1 MNNNRNINIDIKEKI
16 KQSFPYNP
24 YDIQLEFSSN
34 LYESLD
40 MKKLCIFE
48 SPTGT
53 GKSLSLICGAFN
65 WFKDNQENYDLIKK
79 FKERRDK
86 IQQGEANADSQKE
99 ESNSLPAWLNS
110 INDINRS
117 IFYEKIQIQKNK
129 LAQKEKSLKEFQM
142 FRKEKMKIRYEEF
155 KKNITKQ
162 QMRTQ
167 LDKKGHD
174 DEDEQYCVNWK
185 EDQQTETEIDI
196 ESMIQDYKKSKMQIQ
211 KNNEQD
217 ESENENITIKIIY
230 ASRTHSQIKQFVQ
243 EILKTKFKDM
253 RVITLGSRQNLCLKF
268 DEQSKQSLPQI
279 DDYCQKA
286 IGINK
291 SDKSIPR
298 CEYFTNLKL
307 LQNDIEYLLLQKIHT
322 LDQMRSES
330 LNSQVCPYYLSK
342 RSVIDAE
349 VICVP
354 YVTLLD
360 ENMRISSNIDI
371 ANSII
376 LFDES
381 HNILESLSGINSIE
395 VTYKSIFQAFVQ
407 LLTYYDKF
415 CRRLNPKNALY
426 IQNIKNLCLDL
437 LKYIKAEIDLNASK
451 KSDKDYVKINNI
463 QLLLKLNM
471 DRIDFFQIKKFTQ
484 ETRLGQ
490 KIHFFSQSPKYVP
503 SQIPPQVNKNLKD
516 INTQELLKNSP
527 YMVVENVINFLWKM
541 QDSISKS
548 EKYSII
554 VKNIIKIEESSIQL
568 MCLDV
573 IEPLYKII
581 EESACVVL
589 AGGTMEPLS
598 EFELLINQVGK
609 NNFKHFSCGHIID
622 EENCSVFCV
631 STIANLSDKPLI
643 FNYQNKKDDQ
653 LFQNSIDIMQ
663 QLAEIIPDG
672 LVIFVQS
679 YTFLDK
685 LKNMLLQNSNQLQQI
700 QQFKKIFMDDKDN
713 SNNTILEK
721 YQKEILKEKEIG
733 SQKNG
738 AILISVIG
746 GRLSEGINFSDK
758 LARCVVVFG
767 MPYSNIKSAE
777 LIEKMN
783 HYDSISKKNNF
794 SFSGN
799 DYYENLCMKSVNQA
813 IGRSIRH
820 KDDYSVIL
828 LIDQRFSQ
836 EKNINRLSS
845 WIRKRV
851 KPANSFENTKKNIQ
865 KFFVKK
871 EQENI

>member
-1 MNNNRNINIDIKEKI
+1 MNNRSTNNDLKDKI

-24 YDIQLEFSSN
+24 YDIQLEFSLN
-34 LYESLD
+34 LYESLNV
-40 MKKLCIFE
+40 KKLCIFE

-65 WFKDNQENYDLIKK
+65 WFKDNQENYDLIKG

-86 IQQGEANADSQKE
+86 ILLGEVNIDSKKE
-99 ESNSLPAWLNS
+99 ESNSLPAWLTN

-129 LAQKEKSLKEFQM
+129 LAQKAKSLKEFQM
-142 FRKEKMKIRYEEF
+142 FRKEKMKIRYEEY
-155 KKNITKQ
+155 KKNIIKQ
-162 QMRTQ
+162 QKNNEQ
-167 LDKKGHD
+167 DKKEHQ
-174 DEDEQYCVNWK
+174 DEDEQYYVNWK
-185 EDQQTETEIDI
+185 EEQGGDAEIDI
-196 ESMIQDYKKSKMQIQ
+196 ESMIEDYKKSKSQIRQ
-211 KNNEQD
+211 NNEQD
-217 ESENENITIKIIY
+217 ENDNENTTIKIIY

-268 DEQSKQSLPQI
+268 DEQSKQSLQQI

-291 SDKSIPR
+291 TDKSVPR

-307 LQNDIEYLLLQKIHT
+307 LQDDIDYLFLHNIHT

-330 LNSQVCPYYLSK
+330 LNNQVCPYYLSK

-360 ENMRISSNIDI
+360 ENMRINSNIDI
-371 ANSII
+371 TNSII

-381 HNILESLSGINSIE
+381 HNILESLSGINSVE
-395 VTYKSIFQAFVQ
+395 VTYKRIFQAFVQ

-415 CRRLNPKNALY
+415 CRRLNPKNALF

-437 LKYIKAEIDLNASK
+437 LKFIKAEIDLNASI
-451 KSDKDYVKINNI
+451 KSEQDYVKINNI

-503 SQIPPQVNKNLKD
+503 SQIPPQVNKSLKD
-516 INTQELLKNSP
+516 INIQELLKNSP
-527 YMVVENVINFLWKM
+527 YMVVENVMNFLWKM

-554 VKNIIKIEESSIQL
+554 IKNISKIEESSIQL

-573 IEPLYKII
+573 IEPLYKVIQ
-581 EESACVVL
+581 ESACVVL

-631 STIANLSDKPLI
+631 STLVEQSDKPLI

-653 LFQNSIDIMQ
+653 LFQNSIDIIH
-663 QLAEIIPDG
+663 QLAQTIPDG

-679 YTFLDK
+679 YTFLEK
-685 LKNMLLQNSNQLQQI
+685 LKSILLENQNLLQQI
-700 QQFKKIFMDDKDN
+700 QQYKKIYMDDKDN

-721 YQKEILKEKEIG
+721 YQKEINKEKEIG
-733 SQKNG
+733 SKKNG

-746 GRLSEGINFSDK
+746 GRLSEGINFSDQ

-845 WIRKRV
+845 WIKKRV
-851 KPANSFENTKKNIQ
+851 KPAHSFESTKKNI
-865 KFFVKK
+865 KIFFEKK
-871 EQENI
+871 QQHKI

>member
-1 MNNNRNINIDIKEKI
+1 MNNNSRLNIDIKQQI
-16 KQSFPYNP
+16 KQSFPYIP
-24 YDIQLEFSSN
+24 YEIQLEFSLN
-34 LYESLD
+34 LYQSLD
-40 MKKLCIFE
+40 TKKLCIFE

-65 WFKDNQENYDLIKK
+65 WFKDNQENYDLVKK
-79 FKERRDK
+79 FNQRRDK
-86 IQQGEANADSQKE
+86 ILQGEVNKDNKNE
-99 ESNSLPAWLNS
+99 ESNSLPAWLTN

-142 FRKEKMKIRYEEF
+142 FRKEKMKIRYDEF

-162 QMRTQ
+162 QKSTE
-167 LDKKGHD
+167 LDKKENDD
-174 DEDEQYCVNWK
+174 DEDQYCVNWK
-185 EDQQTETEIDI
+185 EDQHKETELDV
-196 ESMIQDYKKSKMQIQ
+196 ESMIEDYKKSKSQIR
-211 KNNEQD
+211 KNIQQD
-217 ESENENITIKIIY
+217 EGEDENTCIKIIY

-268 DEQSKQSLPQI
+268 NEQSKQSLPQI

-286 IGINK
+286 IGVNK
-291 SDKSIPR
+291 TDKSVPR

-307 LQNDIEYLLLQKIHT
+307 LQDDIDYLFLQNIHT

-330 LNSQVCPYYLSK
+330 LNNQVCPYYLSK
-342 RSVIDAE
+342 RSVVDAE

-354 YVTLLD
+354 YITLLD

-371 ANSII
+371 KNSII

-381 HNILESLSGINSIE
+381 HNILESLSGINSVE
-395 VTYKSIFQAFVQ
+395 VSFKSIFQAFVQ

-415 CRRLNPKNALY
+415 CRRLNPKNALF
-426 IQNIKNLCLDL
+426 IQNIKNLCIDL
-437 LKYIKAEIDLNASK
+437 LKYIKSEIDSNTANNSEQN
-451 KSDKDYVKINNI
+451 YVKINNI

-471 DRIDFFQIKKFTQ
+471 DRIDFFQIKKFSQ

-490 KIHFFSQSPKYVP
+490 KIHFYSQSPKYVP
-503 SQIPPQVNKNLKD
+503 QQIPPQVNKSLKD
-516 INTQELLKNSP
+516 INTQELLKNTP
-527 YMVVENVINFLWKM
+527 YMVVENVMNFLWKM

-554 VKNIIKIEESSIQL
+554 IKNINKIEDSSIQL

-573 IEPLYKII
+573 IEPLFKVI

-631 STIANLSDKPLI
+631 STIAEQSDKPLI

-653 LFQNSIDIMQ
+653 LFQNSIDIIQ

-679 YTFLDK
+679 YTFLEK
-685 LKNMLLQNSNQLQQI
+685 LKSLLLQNQNQLQQI
-700 QQFKKIFMDDKDN
+700 QQYKKIFMDDKDN

-721 YQKEILKEKEIG
+721 YQKEIQKENEIG
-733 SQKNG
+733 SKKNG

-794 SFSGN
+794 SFCGN

-836 EKNINRLSS
+836 EKNLNRLSN

-851 KPANSFENTKKNIQ
+851 KPANSFESTKRRIIN
-865 KFFVKK
+865 FFEEKK
-871 EQENI
+871 ESKI